1 MKNLSFRAHGK
12 LLLTAEYFVLD
23 GATALAVPTLPGQ
36 HMTVAAAPGDRQLHW
51 KSIDADGS
59 LWFEATFSLPDIEV
73 RGATDE
79 NIAATLR
86 QLLLAARHRNPAFL
100 TDDQSLDATTTLE
113 FPRNWGLG
121 SSSTLIYM
129 LSQWSETNPYQ
140 LLAAT
145 MGGSGYDIACA
156 AADSP
161 VLYILKEGVPMVTP
175 VFFRPSFSE
184 HLYFVY
190 LGKKQNS
197 REGIAKYR
205 SSVFEKEVYAERFS
219 ALTAAFLQA
228 ADLVAF
234 DALIREHEELIASL
248 LGLVRA
254 KDRYFKDFEGEIKSL
269 GAWGGDFVLVTSARS
284 LPETKAYFK
293 NKGFEVCL
301 RYDELV
307 IGAKDE

>member
-36 HMTVAAAPGDRQLHW
+36 RMTVAAVPGDRCLQW

-59 LWFEATFSLPDIEV
+59 LWFDAAFSLPDIEM
-73 RGATDE
+73 RGASDE
-79 NIAATLR
+79 NTAATLR

-100 TDDQSLDATTTLE
+100 TDDQSLDVTTTLE

-129 LSQWSETNPYQ
+129 LSQWSKVNPYQ

-161 VLYILKEGVPMVTP
+161 LLYHLKQEAPMVAP
-175 VFFRPSFSE
+175 VSFKPAFSE
-184 HLYFVY
+184 QLYFVY

-197 REGIAKYR
+197 REGIARYR
-205 SSVFEKEVYAERFS
+205 SSQHDKTPFIEKIS
-219 ALTAAFLQA
+219 ALTAAFMNA
-228 ADLVAF
+228 ADLAAF
-234 DALIREHEELIASL
+234 NEVIREHELLVALL
-248 LGLVRA
+248 LGLDRA
-254 KDRYFKDFEGEIKSL
+254 KDLYFKDFEGEIKSL
-269 GAWGGDFVLVTSARS
+269 GAWGGDFVLVTSERS
-284 LPETKAYFK
+284 LPETKTYFE

-307 IGAKDE
+307 IGDAH